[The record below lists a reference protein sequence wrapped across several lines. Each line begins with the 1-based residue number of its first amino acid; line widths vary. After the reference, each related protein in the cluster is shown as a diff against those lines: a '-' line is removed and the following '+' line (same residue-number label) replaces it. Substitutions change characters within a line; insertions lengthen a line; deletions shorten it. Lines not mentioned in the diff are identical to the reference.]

1 MLIFGNVT
9 EAYRALRFST
19 IPSEEIVFEDVWAVG
34 LTEILDRQNW
44 EYNSIGSTEFRT
56 DSTRDC
62 SDSWP
67 MCIKVGEVRDV
78 SCRDR

>member
-34 LTEILDRQNW
+34 LMEILDRQNW
-44 EYNSIGSTEFRT
+44 EYNSN
-56 DSTRDC
+56 
-62 SDSWP
+62 
-67 MCIKVGEVRDV
+67 KKH
-78 SCRDR
+78 